1 MAELSEAEL
10 DGLVEQAIV
19 DAYGD
24 DEQLAGFYSVIDDD
38 LALPFT
44 TTVLGVEASVERIDL
59 TASGIVAICARGPDR
74 QAISIL
80 DLALP
85 APPPPGS
92 EWIAA
97 YRHWAGRK

>member
-1 MAELSEAEL
+1 MAELSDAEL
-10 DGLVEQAIV
+10 DELVEQALV

-24 DEQLAGFYSVIDDD
+24 DEQIAGFYGVIDDN

-44 TTVLGVEASVERIDL
+44 TTVLGVEVGVERIDV
-59 TASGIVAICARGPDR
+59 TASGIVAICAHGPDR

-80 DLALP
+80 DLMLP
-85 APPPPGS
+85 VPPPLGS

-97 YRHWAGRK
+97 YRHWAAGR

>member
-10 DGLVEQAIV
+10 DELVEQAIV

-24 DEQLAGFYSVIDDD
+24 DEQMVGFYTMINDN

-44 TTVLGVEASVERIDL
+44 TTVLGVEVSVESVDV
-59 TASGIVAICARGPDR
+59 TDSGIVAICARGSGR
-74 QAISIL
+74 QAIPIL
-80 DLALP
+80 DLRLP
-85 APPPPGS
+85 VPPPPDA

-97 YRHWAGRK
+97 YRRWAGGQ

>member
-10 DGLVEQAIV
+10 DELIEQAVV

-24 DEQLAGFYSVIDDD
+24 DEQMTGFYTMIEGN

-44 TTVLGVEASVERIDL
+44 TMVLGVEANVVGVDL
-59 TASGIVAICARGPDR
+59 TDRGIVAICTRGAHR
-74 QAISIL
+74 QAIPIL
-80 DLALP
+80 DLPLP
-85 APPPPGS
+85 VPPPHGS

-97 YRHWAGRK
+97 YRHWAGGQ